1 MTINE
6 IKQGEVISNKNV
18 LLRMKSRE
26 PVLAEAVYSLF
37 LAGLIHLPKLAKY
50 LPKNMPP
57 TMLLYH
63 LVREKEA
70 SLLAS
75 AFTFLIKNI
84 REWNIK
90 PIKPFVITIT
100 VSHEPIDP
108 RNTRSVIEKKVVE
121 DIEDTIKNSL
131 LAIESIE
138 PIHKHIYTIDLKDIK
153 PKINIFVAPS
163 FTTKE
168 IIIEFSDG
176 IETHHITIP
185 LKDPMWKLNDFPEK
199 ITNEIKTV
207 IINPVVEMKT
217 YAPRGVII
225 VGPPGV
231 GKSTLAEA
239 IALELGTKIVRLTP
253 STYRSMWYGAT
264 ERILTSIF
272 SRLRNRRDI
281 TIIIDDAEFLTG
293 RHIALH
299 EISIAEI
306 SILLN
311 ALQDPLRPFTILT
324 SNAPELIDQAL
335 LRPGRID
342 VVILVGYPDK
352 VTRYKIVD
360 VLLRKYKLGVPQEI
374 VEEIVRRTKWF
385 SHAEIDAL
393 IRLSA
398 SRSKENTIDIDALDW
413 AFKKFSINEGERK
426 RIQDYLRWYV
436 QKLQGIILSF
446 ISSESEI

>member
-6 IKQGEVISNKNV
+6 IKQGEIISNKNV

-26 PVLAEAVYSLF
+26 PVVDEAVYSLYV
-37 LAGLIHLPKLAKY
+37 AGLIHLPKLAKY

-57 TMLLYH
+57 TILLYH
-63 LVREKEA
+63 LVKGKEA

-75 AFTFLIKNI
+75 AFTFLTKYV
-84 REWNIK
+84 REWSIK
-90 PIKPFVITIT
+90 PIKPFIIIITI
-100 VSHEPIDP
+100 SHEPIDP
-108 RNTRSVIEKKVVE
+108 KSTRSIIEKKAIE
-121 DIEDTIKNSL
+121 DIESIVKNSL
-131 LAIESIE
+131 LAIESII
-138 PIHKHIYTIDLKDIK
+138 PVHKHMYTIDLKNVK
-153 PKINIFVAPS
+153 PRINIFVAPS

-168 IIIEFSDG
+168 VIIEFSDG

-185 LKDPMWKLNDFPEK
+185 LKDPMWKLDDFPEK
-199 ITNEIKTV
+199 IISEIKTV
-207 IINPVVEMKT
+207 IVNPVVEKKA

-239 IALELGTKIVRLTP
+239 IALGLGTKIVRLTP

-272 SRLRNRRDI
+272 SKLRNRKDI

-299 EISIAEI
+299 EVSIAEI

-352 VTRYKIVD
+352 TTRYKIVD
-360 VLLRKYKLGVPQEI
+360 VLIRKYKLNVSQGI
-374 VEEIVRRTKWF
+374 VKEIVRRTKWF

-398 SRSKENTIDIDALDW
+398 SRSEENTINIDALDW
-413 AFKKFSINEGERK
+413 AFRKFSINEGERK

-446 ISSESEI
+446 IPSESEI